1 VEELFQV
8 PSALCM
14 NPPRPVV
21 ASGAVGT
28 AVLGWLAAL
37 VPLLKDLLIEPSS
50 EEDRRVAGSMEGSGQ
65 GTHELREGH
74 ARPVVAV
81 GGASAAD
88 RGYSAAVLPLLMLSL
103 ARTSARE
110 HGRTARRRQGTD
122 RGTTE
127 FRKGELRPGG
137 AVRRFGG
144 ACRVQD
150 SVQHH

>member
-1 VEELFQV
+1 
-8 PSALCM
+8 M
-14 NPPRPVV
+14 NPPQPFL
-21 ASGAVGT
+21 SIGPVGT
-28 AVLGWLAAL
+28 ALLGWLAAL
-37 VPLLKDLLIEPSS
+37 IPLVKDLFLEPSA
-50 EEDRRVAGSMEGSGQ
+50 EEDWRVAWSMDGCAP
-65 GTHELREGH
+65 GTHELREGR

-81 GGASAAD
+81 GGVSTVD
-88 RGYSAAVLPLLMLSL
+88 RGYLAAVLPLLMLSL

-127 FRKGELRPGG
+127 FRKDELRPGG

-144 ACRVQD
+144 ACCVQD